1 MKPDPD
7 HHLSAPLANQEA
19 ALVSPLVVTEDL
31 VARCASAIARM
42 DRFTARPLTAED
54 QARAVLTY
62 LVSTQ
67 KHEPDPYA

>member
-1 MKPDPD
+1 M
-7 HHLSAPLANQEA
+7 ANQEA
-19 ALVSPLVVTEDL
+19 ALSSALVVTDAL
-31 VARCASAIARM
+31 VAQCAAAIERA

-67 KHEPDPYA
+67 KHELHP